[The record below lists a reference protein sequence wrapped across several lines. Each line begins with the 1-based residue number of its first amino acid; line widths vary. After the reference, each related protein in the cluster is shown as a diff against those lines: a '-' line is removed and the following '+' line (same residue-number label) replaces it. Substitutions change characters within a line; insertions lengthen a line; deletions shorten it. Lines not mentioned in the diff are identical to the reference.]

1 MCPVALCP
9 NMKVNVH
16 ITRNWRKK
24 LMVIYLILKK
34 KNVGIEL
41 ITFWD
46 HLVAFGKSQI
56 RAATKWKV
64 KAGIKK
70 SCREIEHQMDGKHLR
85 AQLLM
90 ICFRPGHEILSK
102 SPKDSCKYTWQ
113 RSFHWRAGY
122 LRRKDKTRGNWARR
136 GESQIGNKKRKWGS
150 SQVKRNWG

>member
-46 HLVAFGKSQI
+46 HLVAFGKYQI
-56 RAATKWKV
+56 RAATNWKV

-122 LRRKDKTRGNWARR
+122 LRRKDKTEAIEQEGENPKLGTRKGN
-136 GESQIGNKKRKWGS
+136 GGLPK
-150 SQVKRNWG
+150 